1 MASLAR
7 LSVRAAIATTL
18 VVLIRSPVITYA
30 NIRLAT
36 DVNITQRRKALA
48 AETRRYSRGIT
59 MALGTRRLANRFS
72 L

>member
-36 DVNITQRRKALA
+36 DVNITQRRKALV
-48 AETRRYSRGIT
+48 AETPQSCWTNPLELFGY
-59 MALGTRRLANRFS
+59 
-72 L
+72 